1 MMYLLRGQS
10 NLRMGKYVSSLFR
23 AYFRTVLR
31 NYDVIEETEEKT
43 VKETYFLKENDTPD
57 NESRPKSKT
66 KFEKDQENMLS
77 KAEKLK
83 NKNRDKDIETKDL
96 KDIKNTC
103 KVEKE
108 LILESDSSSTSNWV
122 TESEATISNR
132 SEEVVYGMLEKLDIE
147 GENSSIIEGENK
159 KEQTDCILNNDPD
172 DGQVVFVESVPTEP
186 DSKDTNSK
194 ETPYINSKEEGKN
207 EAAAKNSQDQPLKRK
222 STGAKGKVPPS
233 ERSRG
238 NIPSSTGRS
247 ILRSH
252 SGTWRKLGR
261 RQKQSKEKI
270 STSLPSE
277 EPFQP
282 NLVQHSVKDPVK
294 INDEKVVELPKLPV
308 EQLSTS
314 SSTPIRNR
322 SPSSPPLPP
331 VRPPGTPPSQPGS
344 TRVSRS
350 IENVISKLDRRSISV
365 LPQIGKSSPDG
376 TKKNYL

>member
-1 MMYLLRGQS
+1 
-10 NLRMGKYVSSLFR
+10 
-23 AYFRTVLR
+23 
-31 NYDVIEETEEKT
+31 
-43 VKETYFLKENDTPD
+43 
-57 NESRPKSKT
+57 
-66 KFEKDQENMLS
+66 MLS
-77 KAEKLK
+77 KAEKIK
-83 NKNRDKDIETKDL
+83 NKNRDKNIESKKL
-96 KDIKNTC
+96 KDIQNTS

-108 LILESDSSSTSNWV
+108 LVLESDSSSTSNWV
-122 TESEATISNR
+122 TESEATISSR
-132 SEEVVYGMLEKLDIE
+132 SEEVVNGTLEKLEIE
-147 GENSSIIEGENK
+147 GETSCNKEGDFKREETN
-159 KEQTDCILNNDPD
+159 CILNNESANDPE
-172 DGQVVFVESVPTEP
+172 DGHIIVESEPTEL
-186 DSKDTNSK
+186 DFKDTNSK
-194 ETPYINSKEEGKN
+194 ETPDITSKEEGKN
-207 EAAAKNSQDQPLKRK
+207 EVIAKNIQDQPLKRK

-261 RQKQSKEKI
+261 RHKQSKEKI

-282 NLVQHSVKDPVK
+282 NLVQHSVKEPVK
-294 INDEKVVELPKLPV
+294 INDDKAVELPKLPV

-314 SSTPIRNR
+314 SSTSVRNR

-350 IENVISKLDRRSISV
+350 IENVISKLDRRSMSV
-365 LPQIGKSSPDG
+365 LPQIGKTSPDG
-376 TKKNYL
+376 TKKY

>member
-1 MMYLLRGQS
+1 M
-10 NLRMGKYVSSLFR
+10 
-23 AYFRTVLR
+23 
-31 NYDVIEETEEKT
+31 
-43 VKETYFLKENDTPD
+43 
-57 NESRPKSKT
+57 
-66 KFEKDQENMLS
+66 
-77 KAEKLK
+77 
-83 NKNRDKDIETKDL
+83 
-96 KDIKNTC
+96 
-103 KVEKE
+103 
-108 LILESDSSSTSNWV
+108 
-122 TESEATISNR
+122 TESEATISSR
-132 SEEVVYGMLEKLDIE
+132 SEEVVNGMLEKLEI
-147 GENSSIIEGENK
+147 GEETSGIKEEENK
-159 KEQTDCILNNDPD
+159 REESDCILDNESLKDSD
-172 DGQVVFVESVPTEP
+172 DRQVIVAESEPTEP

-194 ETPYINSKEEGKN
+194 ETPDITSKVEAKN
-207 EAAAKNSQDQPLKRK
+207 EGAAKHSQDQPLKRK

-308 EQLSTS
+308 EQLSNS
-314 SSTPIRNR
+314 SSTPIGNR

-331 VRPPGTPPSQPGS
+331 VRAPGTPPSQPGS

-365 LPQIGKSSPDG
+365 LPQIGKTSPDG
-376 TKKNYL
+376 TKQL

>member
-1 MMYLLRGQS
+1 
-10 NLRMGKYVSSLFR
+10 
-23 AYFRTVLR
+23 
-31 NYDVIEETEEKT
+31 
-43 VKETYFLKENDTPD
+43 
-57 NESRPKSKT
+57 
-66 KFEKDQENMLS
+66 MLS

-83 NKNRDKDIETKDL
+83 NKNRDKDIEAKDL

-132 SEEVVYGMLEKLDIE
+132 SEEVVNCTLEKLEIE
-147 GENSSIIEGENK
+147 GETSSIKEGENK

-172 DGQVVFVESVPTEP
+172 DGQVIFVESEP
-186 DSKDTNSK
+186 
-194 ETPYINSKEEGKN
+194 KEEGKN

-282 NLVQHSVKDPVK
+282 NLVKHSVKDPVK

-308 EQLSTS
+308 EQLSNS

-331 VRPPGTPPSQPGS
+331 VRAPGTPPSQPGS

-350 IENVISKLDRRSISV
+350 IENVISKLDRRSMSV
-365 LPQIGKSSPDG
+365 LPQIGKTSPDG
-376 TKKNYL
+376 TTKFDLKMSSCL

>member
-1 MMYLLRGQS
+1 
-10 NLRMGKYVSSLFR
+10 
-23 AYFRTVLR
+23 
-31 NYDVIEETEEKT
+31 
-43 VKETYFLKENDTPD
+43 
-57 NESRPKSKT
+57 
-66 KFEKDQENMLS
+66 MLS
-77 KAEKLK
+77 KAEKQK
-83 NKNRDKDIETKDL
+83 NKNRDKNTESKVL

-103 KVEKE
+103 KIEKE
-108 LILESDSSSTSNWV
+108 LILESDSSSASNWV
-122 TESEATISNR
+122 TESEATISSR
-132 SEEVVYGMLEKLDIE
+132 SEEVVNGTLEKLEIE
-147 GENSSIIEGENK
+147 EETSGIKEEENK
-159 KEQTDCILNNDPD
+159 REESDCILDNESLKDSD
-172 DGQVVFVESVPTEP
+172 DRQVIVVESEPTEP

-194 ETPYINSKEEGKN
+194 ETPDITSKEEAKN
-207 EAAAKNSQDQPLKRK
+207 EGAAKNSQDQPLKRK

-261 RQKQSKEKI
+261 TQKQSKEKI

-282 NLVQHSVKDPVK
+282 NLVKHSVKDPVK

-308 EQLSTS
+308 EQLPTS
-314 SSTPIRNR
+314 SSTPIRNI

-350 IENVISKLDRRSISV
+350 IENVISKLDKRSISV
-365 LPQIGKSSPDG
+365 LPHIGKTSPNG
-376 TKKNYL
+376 TKNFDLKISSCF